1 MDLALLRGF
10 AARAALWGAARRG
23 MDELSRLL
31 PQRPSWADIVQAQR
45 LAAA

>member
-1 MDLALLRGF
+1 MDLDLLRAF
-10 AARAALWGAARRG
+10 AERAPVARGPAR
-23 MDELSRLL
+23 MDELARLL